1 MKVFLIDF
9 KEIVLSYGLID
20 IGIALV
26 MALIVGFIIV
36 AATNKP
42 ITNTRNDRL

>member
-26 MALIVGFIIV
+26 MTLIVGFIIV
-36 AATNKP
+36 VATNQP
-42 ITNTRNDRL
+42 ITNTRRN